1 MYIEHK
7 VDMKYL
13 KTKHEKN
20 SAKITTLILL
30 ILVLLIFI
38 VGPQYIDP
46 PEQYGVDV
54 NFGTNNTGK
63 GNRPLSKPIQADIP
77 IQAEPQMVEKNP
89 AENNK
94 TLEKSEKVL
103 TQDSEEAIAIK
114 KKKTAEAKAK
124 AEAERAERI
133 KREAEEIKKR
143 EDAEK
148 KKKLDNLIGG
158 VKNSKGNDYGGKG
171 DDNKPGNKGQLNG
184 DPYATSIFGDSG
196 PGKDGVDF
204 GLGGRDK
211 VYSNKFE
218 QECNEEGLVVVE
230 IRVNRN
236 GKVVKATPG
245 IQGTNGTSCLF
256 EAAKKTALSFKFTPN
271 QNAPDIQIGYV
282 SVNFALGQ

>member
-1 MYIEHK
+1 
-7 VDMKYL
+7 MKYL
-13 KTKHEKN
+13 KTKHEKK

-46 PEQYGVDV
+46 PEEYGVDV

-124 AEAERAERI
+124 AEAERAERL

-218 QECNEEGLVVVE
+218 QDCNEEGLVVVE

>member
-1 MYIEHK
+1 LYIEHK

-46 PEQYGVDV
+46 PEEYGVDV

-124 AEAERAERI
+124 AEAERAERL

-218 QECNEEGLVVVE
+218 QDCNEEGLVVVE

>member
-46 PEQYGVDV
+46 PEEYGVAV

-63 GNRPLSKPIQADIP
+63 GNRPLSKPIQA
-77 IQAEPQMVEKNP
+77 ESQMVKKNQV
-89 AENNK
+89 ENNK
-94 TLEKSEKVL
+94 TLEKSDKVL

-114 KKKTAEAKAK
+114 KKKTAEDNAK
-124 AEAERAERI
+124 AESERAERL
-133 KREAEEIKKR
+133 KREAEERKKR

-148 KKKLDNLIGG
+148 KKKLDNLIGA
-158 VKNSKGNDYGGKG
+158 VKNSKGNDDGGEG
-171 DDNKPGNKGQLNG
+171 DDNKYGNKGQLNG
-184 DPYATSIFGDSG
+184 DPYATSIFADSG

>member
-1 MYIEHK
+1 
-7 VDMKYL
+7 MKYL

-46 PEQYGVDV
+46 PEEYGVAV

-63 GNRPLSKPIQADIP
+63 GNRPLSKPIQA
-77 IQAEPQMVEKNP
+77 ESQMVKKNP

-114 KKKTAEAKAK
+114 KKKTAEDNAK
-124 AEAERAERI
+124 AESEIAERL
-133 KREAEEIKKR
+133 KREAEERKKR

-148 KKKLDNLIGG
+148 KKKLDNLIGA
-158 VKNSKGNDYGGKG
+158 VKNSKGNDHGGEG

-184 DPYATSIFGDSG
+184 DPYATSVFEDSG

>member
-1 MYIEHK
+1 MYVEHK

-46 PEQYGVDV
+46 PEEYGVAV

-63 GNRPLSKPIQADIP
+63 GNRPLSKPIQA
-77 IQAEPQMVEKNP
+77 ESQMVKKNQV
-89 AENNK
+89 ENNK

-114 KKKTAEAKAK
+114 KKKTAEDNAK
-124 AEAERAERI
+124 AESERAERL
-133 KREAEEIKKR
+133 KREAEERKKR

-148 KKKLDNLIGG
+148 KKKLDNLIGA
-158 VKNSKGNDYGGKG
+158 VKNSKGNDDGGEG

-184 DPYATSIFGDSG
+184 DPYATSIFADSA

>member
-46 PEQYGVDV
+46 PEEYGVDV

-124 AEAERAERI
+124 AEAERAERL

-211 VYSNKFE
+211 EYSNKFE
-218 QECNEEGLVVVE
+218 QDCNEEGLVVVE

>member
-1 MYIEHK
+1 
-7 VDMKYL
+7 MKYL

-20 SAKITTLILL
+20 SAKITTFILL

-46 PEQYGVDV
+46 PEEYGVDV

-218 QECNEEGLVVVE
+218 QDCNEEGLVVVE

>member
-1 MYIEHK
+1 
-7 VDMKYL
+7 MKYL
-13 KTKHEKN
+13 KTKHEKK

-46 PEQYGVDV
+46 PEEYGVAV

-63 GNRPLSKPIQADIP
+63 GNRPLSKPIQA
-77 IQAEPQMVEKNP
+77 ESQMVKKNP

-114 KKKTAEAKAK
+114 KKKTAEDNAK
-124 AEAERAERI
+124 AESEIAERL
-133 KREAEEIKKR
+133 KREAEERKKR

-148 KKKLDNLIGG
+148 KKKLDNLIGA
-158 VKNSKGNDYGGKG
+158 VKNSKGNDHGGEG

-184 DPYATSIFGDSG
+184 DPYATSVFEDSG

>member
-1 MYIEHK
+1 
-7 VDMKYL
+7 MKYL
-13 KTKHEKN
+13 KTKHEKK

-46 PEQYGVDV
+46 PEEYGVAV

-77 IQAEPQMVEKNP
+77 IQAEPQKVEKNP

-124 AEAERAERI
+124 AEAERAERL
-133 KREAEEIKKR
+133 KREAEERKKR

-148 KKKLDNLIGG
+148 KKKLDNLIGA
-158 VKNSKGNDYGGKG
+158 VKNSKGNDHGGEG

-218 QECNEEGLVVVE
+218 QDCNEEGLVVVE

>member
-1 MYIEHK
+1 M
-7 VDMKYL
+7 
-13 KTKHEKN
+13 
-20 SAKITTLILL
+20 
-30 ILVLLIFI
+30 
-38 VGPQYIDP
+38 GPQYIDP
-46 PEQYGVDV
+46 PEEYGVAV

-63 GNRPLSKPIQADIP
+63 GNRPLSKPIQA
-77 IQAEPQMVEKNP
+77 ESQMVKKNQV
-89 AENNK
+89 ENNK

-114 KKKTAEAKAK
+114 KKKTAEDNAK
-124 AEAERAERI
+124 AESERAERL
-133 KREAEEIKKR
+133 KREAEERKKR

-148 KKKLDNLIGG
+148 KKKLDNLIGA
-158 VKNSKGNDYGGKG
+158 VKNSKGNDHGGEG

-218 QECNEEGLVVVE
+218 QDCNEEGLVVVE

>member
-1 MYIEHK
+1 
-7 VDMKYL
+7 MKYL

-46 PEQYGVDV
+46 PEEYGVAV

-63 GNRPLSKPIQADIP
+63 GNRPLSKPIQA
-77 IQAEPQMVEKNP
+77 ESQMVKKNQV
-89 AENNK
+89 ENNK

-218 QECNEEGLVVVE
+218 QDCNEEGLVVVE

>member
-46 PEQYGVDV
+46 PEEYGVDV

-63 GNRPLSKPIQADIP
+63 GNRPLSKPIQA
-77 IQAEPQMVEKNP
+77 ESQMVKKNP

-218 QECNEEGLVVVE
+218 QDCNEEGLVVVE

>member
-46 PEQYGVDV
+46 PEEYGVDV

-124 AEAERAERI
+124 AEAERAERL

-218 QECNEEGLVVVE
+218 QDCNEEGLVVVE

-245 IQGTNGTSCLF
+245 IQG
-256 EAAKKTALSFKFTPN
+256 
-271 QNAPDIQIGYV
+271 D
-282 SVNFALGQ
+282 

>member
-46 PEQYGVDV
+46 PEEYGVDV

-218 QECNEEGLVVVE
+218 QDCNEEGLVVVE

>member
-1 MYIEHK
+1 
-7 VDMKYL
+7 
-13 KTKHEKN
+13 
-20 SAKITTLILL
+20 
-30 ILVLLIFI
+30 

-46 PEQYGVDV
+46 PEEYGVDV

-124 AEAERAERI
+124 AEAERAERL

-218 QECNEEGLVVVE
+218 QDCNEEGLVVVE

>member
-1 MYIEHK
+1 M
-7 VDMKYL
+7 L
-13 KTKHEKN
+13 KPKK
-20 SAKITTLILL
+20 
-30 ILVLLIFI
+30 LV
-38 VGPQYIDP
+38 
-46 PEQYGVDV
+46 
-54 NFGTNNTGK
+54 
-63 GNRPLSKPIQADIP
+63 
-77 IQAEPQMVEKNP
+77 
-89 AENNK
+89 
-94 TLEKSEKVL
+94 
-103 TQDSEEAIAIK
+103 
-114 KKKTAEAKAK
+114 
-124 AEAERAERI
+124 
-133 KREAEEIKKR
+133 
-143 EDAEK
+143 EK

-218 QECNEEGLVVVE
+218 QDCNEEGLVVVE

>member
-46 PEQYGVDV
+46 PEEYGVDV
-54 NFGTNNTGK
+54 NFGINNTGK

-124 AEAERAERI
+124 AEAERAERL

-218 QECNEEGLVVVE
+218 QDCNEEGLVVVE

>member
-1 MYIEHK
+1 
-7 VDMKYL
+7 MKYL

-46 PEQYGVDV
+46 PEEYGVDV

-218 QECNEEGLVVVE
+218 QDCNEEGLVVVE

>member
-46 PEQYGVDV
+46 PEEYGVDV

-211 VYSNKFE
+211 EYSNKFE
-218 QECNEEGLVVVE
+218 QDCNEEGLVVVE